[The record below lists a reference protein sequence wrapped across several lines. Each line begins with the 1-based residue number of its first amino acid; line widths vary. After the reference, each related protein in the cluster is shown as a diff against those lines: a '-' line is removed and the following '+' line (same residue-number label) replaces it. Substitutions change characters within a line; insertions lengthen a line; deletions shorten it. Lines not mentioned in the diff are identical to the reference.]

1 MGTLCTEED
10 EPMMQRIMESQSSKG
25 DDGALKVLPMQMC
38 DAERFRYRV
47 EDMANGLSKKV
58 VAQYLDREL
67 QIEALN
73 SEKLQAYFED
83 HPEEK
88 RALQKTQ
95 RQLRER
101 KSVRANLKHVPSY
114 LVPENFTKA
123 TPVQQAVREELAA
136 MGRAPKTSATKRRR
150 ELART
155 KDPLQGFG
163 VGPGAGGRTGKGK
176 KNAMFTREVMEAK
189 ERRID
194 PKTANVEELPP
205 ISGRK
210 LWKLRHS
217 KKVRK
222 KTDHLGERKRQT
234 PAQKKRQKKFGF

>member
-1 MGTLCTEED
+1 MG
-10 EPMMQRIMESQSSKG
+10 
-25 DDGALKVLPMQMC
+25 
-38 DAERFRYRV
+38 
-47 EDMANGLSKKV
+47 
-58 VAQYLDREL
+58 
-67 QIEALN
+67 
-73 SEKLQAYFED
+73 
-83 HPEEK
+83 
-88 RALQKTQ
+88 TQ

-101 KSVRANLKHVPSY
+101 KSVRGNLKHVPSY

-136 MGRAPKTSATKRRR
+136 MGRTGKTSATKRRR

-194 PKTANVEELPP
+194 PKTANVEQLPP
-205 ISGRK
+205 LSGRK
-210 LWKLRHS
+210 LWKLRHG

-222 KTDHLGERKRQT
+222 ANEVAGERKRLT
-234 PAQKKRQKKFGF
+234 IGERKRKKKFPGRT